1 MTLNLEEGAWR
12 AERRAAEFFIG
23 VLSKATDHL
32 FPSSIR
38 KKKFLYKRQ
47 TLKLYVKR
55 NQIGSPRERILFLL
69 FCPFLPLPLC
79 PFPIPTH
86 QLPLQA

>member
-38 KKKFLYKRQ
+38 KKKKIYIKG
-47 TLKLYVKR
+47 KL
-55 NQIGSPRERILFLL
+55 
-69 FCPFLPLPLC
+69 
-79 PFPIPTH
+79 
-86 QLPLQA
+86 